1 MAKLLAVNVQLR
13 ISTMDVGKEGN
24 LVIGQVALIVLLFLF
39 LRSRLLLS
47 PPRQVIVYLWGPP
60 VARIVTAAV
69 GTAQQKERILINAS
83 DYVMV
88 LYKLD

>member
-1 MAKLLAVNVQLR
+1 
-13 ISTMDVGKEGN
+13 MDVGKEGN

-88 LYKLD
+88 LYKLLD